1 MRKYSRLLMVAA
13 AALALLVGIHAQ
25 DILHPSDTS
34 ALRPPAGAK
43 VAIVE
48 FADLECPMC
57 RAQNPVIMQAVK
69 QYRCAWVR
77 YDFPLPEHPWSFQ
90 AAVYAKYF
98 EAKSKDL
105 GYDYENQV
113 FANQPAIE
121 TKADLT
127 QFTQRFAQQHG
138 TSLPFALDPQ
148 GKFTAEVK
156 ADMALGDRM
165 GVHET
170 PTVWVVTNRGYQQ
183 VTDFDKLFSMLDQ
196 AEAQAR

>member
-1 MRKYSRLLMVAA
+1 MMAA
-13 AALALLVGIHAQ
+13 AAVAMTVVGIHAQ

-43 VAIVE
+43 IAIIE

-57 RAQNPVIMQAVK
+57 REQNPLIMQAVK
-69 QYRCAWVR
+69 QYHCAWVR

-98 EAKSKDL
+98 EAKSQAL

-121 TKADLT
+121 TTGDLR

-138 TSLPFALDPQ
+138 TQLPFVLDPQ

-156 ADMALGDRM
+156 ADVALGDRM

-170 PTVWVVTNRGYQQ
+170 PTVWVVTNHGYQQ
-183 VTDFDKLFSMLDQ
+183 VTNFDRLFSMLD
-196 AEAQAR
+196 EAQAQAR

>member
-1 MRKYSRLLMVAA
+1 MLTVAA
-13 AALALLVGIHAQ
+13 AALAMLVVIHAQ
-25 DILHPSDTS
+25 DVLHPSDTS
-34 ALRPPAGAK
+34 ALRPPPGAK

-57 RAQNPVIMQAVK
+57 RAQNPLIMQAVQ
-69 QYRCAWVR
+69 QYHCAWVR

-90 AAVYAKYF
+90 AAVYAKWF

-113 FANQPAIE
+113 FANQPSIE

-127 QFTQRFAQQHG
+127 QFTARFAQQHG
-138 TSLPFALDPQ
+138 MQLPFMLDPQ
-148 GKFTAEVK
+148 GKYTAEVK

-170 PTVWVVTNRGYQQ
+170 PTAWVVTDHGYQQ
-183 VTDFDKLFSMLDQ
+183 VMDFNKLFSMLDE